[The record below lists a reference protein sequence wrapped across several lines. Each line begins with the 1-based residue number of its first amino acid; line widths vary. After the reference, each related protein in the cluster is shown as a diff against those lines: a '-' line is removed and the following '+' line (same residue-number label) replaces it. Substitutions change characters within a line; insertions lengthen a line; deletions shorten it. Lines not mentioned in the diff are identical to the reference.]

1 MDDVEGK
8 AECDAAWTHV
18 DCYGDVGRDNELAG
32 SGDNG
37 GVNDKLSPPFF
48 CQNCTGLHPRI
59 TAHVAVN
66 FSAGTV

>member
-37 GVNDKLSPPFF
+37 GVNDKLSPPSS
-48 CQNCTGLHPRI
+48 
-59 TAHVAVN
+59 VK
-66 FSAGTV
+66 TVLAYIQELQHMLL